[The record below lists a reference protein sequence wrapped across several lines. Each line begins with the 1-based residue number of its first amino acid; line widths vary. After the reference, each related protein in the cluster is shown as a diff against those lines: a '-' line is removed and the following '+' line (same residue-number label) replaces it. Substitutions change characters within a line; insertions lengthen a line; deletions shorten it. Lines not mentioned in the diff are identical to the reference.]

1 MTLDRSPN
9 VRLGGEPTVELRW
22 FMRLRDGDV
31 VQWCWRD
38 RGAPPLD
45 ELSPIRTPR
54 SSSRNRHIPVS
65 AYSMTNAGVVHL
77 ESGLEHDLVRR
88 LDRDPTIRR
97 MVAQPFRLQ
106 WTAAGP
112 ASHVPDL
119 LTIDHAGVVTVWD
132 VRAVDEQDDDFRVRG
147 RITRDG
153 CAIAGWRYE
162 VFSGLETVERMNLLW
177 LHGFRRRPPWTDRYE
192 NCIRAMAA
200 TGNVTIGAL
209 FGADDGSEE
218 VKPVVWHLLWAGD
231 LRTDMNAP
239 WTLHTGVTLGSEVQ
253 HD

>member
-1 MTLDRSPN
+1 MTSATSTKVRS
-9 VRLGGEPTVELRW
+9 GDVEIAELCW
-22 FMRLRDGDV
+22 FMRFRDGEV

-45 ELSPIRTPR
+45 DLSAIRTPR

-65 AYSMTNAGVVHL
+65 AYSTTNAGVVHL

-97 MVAQPFRLQ
+97 MIAQPLRLQ
-106 WTAAGP
+106 WTATDP
-112 ASHVPDL
+112 ASHTPDL
-119 LTIDHAGVVTVWD
+119 LTIHHSGAATVWD
-132 VRAVDEQDDDFRVRG
+132 VRAVDEQDDDFRVKS
-147 RITRDG
+147 RITRDA

-177 LHGFRRRPPWTDRYE
+177 LHGFRRRPPWTDRYK
-192 NCIRAMAA
+192 NAILTMAA
-200 TGNVTIGAL
+200 AGPVTLDAL

-218 VKPVVWHLLWAGD
+218 IKPVVWHLLWAGD
-231 LRTDMNAP
+231 LCTDMKAP
-239 WTLHTGVTLGSEVQ
+239 WTLHTAVTLASEVQ